1 MTVLRQEQIEMMD
14 EMIREERVSGR
25 QAAALLQVTEGALRY
40 RRKRLASGAR
50 DRRAEQATAVAG
62 MEAAVTTV
70 LEALAPTAPE
80 GRPICGR
87 LVFEALVRDHGYT
100 GSYPALIRYLRR
112 ARGRSPVRAV
122 RRVEL
127 PPGMQAQHDWLE
139 ERVALAG
146 SPVRV
151 FGLLGTLAHSRGS
164 ALWLGL
170 RMTQVAWQAGHAAL
184 FQSYGGVPR
193 VVRIDNLKTAVAA
206 GAGPSAVFT
215 PAFQAFATSCGFT
228 IDPCRVRTP
237 QDKGKVERRVRVIHT
252 ALAPLFRQ
260 SWTDLSPVAGGRH
273 GPAGRAGG
281 AAPLPRDGHDHRGR
295 APRRAGRAVAAAG
308 RWGAVRPDRRAAR
321 ASRCPRVVRR
331 AAVLR
336 PVCLGGA
343 RRRGAR
349 DRAPCRGPSRRRGGG
364 PASAPHRAAAPT
376 ASSRDPTDDGA
387 SPTADVPGPAASP
400 LRGPV
405 DGARVAP
412 APTRARARLQSRR
425 ADHGWR
431 VASSRTYAALTL
443 TGSLERD
450 GASSR

>member
-1 MTVLRQEQIEMMD
+1 MTVLRQEQIVMMD
-14 EMIREERVSGR
+14 EMIRAERVSGR

-50 DRRAEQATAVAG
+50 DRRAEQATAVDG
-62 MEAAVTTV
+62 FEAAVTMV
-70 LEALAPTAPE
+70 LDALAPTAPE

-87 LVFEALVRDHGYT
+87 LVFEALVRDHDFR

-112 ARGRSPVRAV
+112 RRGRSPVRAV

-139 ERVALAG
+139 ERVTLAG
-146 SPVRV
+146 SAVRL

-237 QDKGKVERRVRVIHT
+237 RDKGKVERRVRVIHT
-252 ALAPLFRQ
+252 ALAPLFGR
-260 SWTDLSPVAGGRH
+260 SWTDLAPLQAAVTGRLAELEARLRCPATGTSIAEARRAEQGALLPLPVVGEPFDLIVARRVHRDALVSFEGRQYSVPFAWVGRDVEVLGTARHVVVRAAGGEIARH
-273 GPAGRAGG
+273 
-281 AAPLPRDGHDHRGR
+281 PRHT
-295 APRRAGRAVAAAG
+295 
-308 RWGAVRPDRRAAR
+308 AAR
-321 ASRCPRVVRR
+321 L
-331 AAVLR
+331 VLE
-336 PVCLGGA
+336 
-343 RRRGAR
+343 
-349 DRAPCRGPSRRRGGG
+349 
-364 PASAPHRAAAPT
+364 PT
-376 ASSRDPTDDGA
+376 HYDGA
-387 SPTADVPGPAASP
+387 STTDVVAPPPLGRRGRWQADA
-400 LRGPV
+400 
-405 DGARVAP
+405 GARLPAP
-412 APTRARARLQSRR
+412 ATVARPL
-425 ADHGWR
+425 D
-431 VASSRTYAALTL
+431 TYAALI
-443 TGSLERD
+443 D
-450 GASSR
+450 GARR